1 MPRILLLDE
10 ATSHLDSENERL
22 VHEALKRLMAGRTTL
37 LIAHRLS
44 TVRDAD
50 LIVVLDEGRVVEQGT
65 HAELLRREAY
75 TPVSWRD
82 KIPTP
87 HASPQSPCLMW

>member
-1 MPRILLLDE
+1 
-10 ATSHLDSENERL
+10 
-22 VHEALKRLMAGRTTL
+22 MAGRTTL

-65 HAELLRREAY
+65 HTELLVQGGMYARLVAIHDTEDTQCA
-75 TPVSWRD
+75 TSHLLSDHETIALPGLS
-82 KIPTP
+82 
-87 HASPQSPCLMW
+87 S